1 MEEQERLDILAMAAQ
16 HLKIRRKSGMY
27 KGRLRFGS
35 FPLVL
40 PWGDIKAATV
50 RVKEGCIKEIEIFYV
65 DESMELIRP
74 EPEVRANV

>member
-1 MEEQERLDILAMAAQ
+1 
-16 HLKIRRKSGMY
+16 
-27 KGRLRFGS
+27 
-35 FPLVL
+35 L

-74 EPEVRANV
+74 EPEVNL